1 MDESASIMIHKD
13 EIRNFRKDVT
23 IDPNNLEE
31 EWVLHA
37 SLYLHYSDQYAEAFD
52 EKEKA
57 KQYLEWVY
65 AKLDLAIRKNY
76 KKFGFDS
83 KPAEGGIKN
92 TIIVHKKYQEALNKY
107 NKANKIFTSFTGV
120 KTSFEHRK
128 HSLGNLVAL
137 KIGGFYSEPRNIVK
151 DVKKAQSVKGHKERK
166 VELNKKMKRMKGKKD
181 DTR

>member
-1 MDESASIMIHKD
+1 MDESVSIMISKGEMRD
-13 EIRNFRKDVT
+13 FRRDVT
-23 IDPNNLEE
+23 IDPSNLEE

-37 SLYLHYSDQYAEAFD
+37 SLYLYYSDQYAEAFD

-57 KQYLEWVY
+57 KQYLDWVS
-65 AKLDLAIRKNY
+65 AKLDLEVRKNY

-92 TIIVHKKYQEALNKY
+92 TIIVHKKYQEALKKY
-107 NKANKIFTSFTGV
+107 NKANALFTSMTGV
-120 KTSFEHRK
+120 KTAFEHRK

-151 DVKKAQSVKGHKERK
+151 DVKKIQGVKGQQERK
-166 VELNKKMKRMKGKKD
+166 KELNKKMKNKK
-181 DTR
+181 RRN